1 MMLEKK
7 KTIKNDKINKGARVV
22 MACRDM
28 KACSTARQEIID
40 ETFNKNVECMEC
52 DLASLESI
60 RNFVRQLNES
70 NNLKNHNSILFKF

>member
-1 MMLEKK
+1 M
-7 KTIKNDKINKGARVV
+7 V

-28 KACSTARQEIID
+28 NACSEARKEIVN

-60 RNFVRQLNES
+60 RKFVNEI
-70 NNLKNHNSILFKF
+70 NSS